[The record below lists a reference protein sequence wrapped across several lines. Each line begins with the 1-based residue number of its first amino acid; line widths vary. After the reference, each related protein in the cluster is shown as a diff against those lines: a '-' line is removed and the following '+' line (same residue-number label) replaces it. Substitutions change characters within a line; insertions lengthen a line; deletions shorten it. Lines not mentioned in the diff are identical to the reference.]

1 MPDGVRG
8 VGAGGGS
15 ADVCVRRVYMDRRTR
30 TRHEMRLERRLAG
43 LYFAAIAGLLLL
55 SLWFWD
61 ALLAALEAA
70 AW

>member
-1 MPDGVRG
+1 MT
-8 VGAGGGS
+8 
-15 ADVCVRRVYMDRRTR
+15 DRKTR
-30 TRHEMRLERRLAG
+30 TRQEMRLERRMAG
-43 LYFAAIAGLLLL
+43 LYFAAIAGLLL

>member
-1 MPDGVRG
+1 MT
-8 VGAGGGS
+8 
-15 ADVCVRRVYMDRRTR
+15 DRRMR
-30 TRHEMRLERRLAG
+30 TRQEMRLERRMAG
-43 LYFAAIAGLLLL
+43 LYFAVISGLLLL

>member
-1 MPDGVRG
+1 MT
-8 VGAGGGS
+8 
-15 ADVCVRRVYMDRRTR
+15 DRRTK
-30 TRHEMRLERRLAG
+30 TRQELRRERREAG
-43 LYFAAIAGLLLL
+43 LYFAAIAGLL

>member
-1 MPDGVRG
+1 MT
-8 VGAGGGS
+8 
-15 ADVCVRRVYMDRRTR
+15 DRKTR
-30 TRHEMRLERRLAG
+30 TRQEMRLERRMAG